1 MKMLPFCLTVLALSG
16 LVGACQKREPTRPAQ
31 PTVTNTKTKT
41 GSGKEQSHCSS
52 GIAGFAESVRRRHFD
67 LP

>member
-1 MKMLPFCLTVLALSG
+1 MKILSTCVALVVLNSLASG
-16 LVGACQKREPTRPAQ
+16 CQKREPTRPAQ
-31 PTVTNTKTKT
+31 PTVTAAKTPS
-41 GSGKEQSHCSS
+41 GSSKEKARCST